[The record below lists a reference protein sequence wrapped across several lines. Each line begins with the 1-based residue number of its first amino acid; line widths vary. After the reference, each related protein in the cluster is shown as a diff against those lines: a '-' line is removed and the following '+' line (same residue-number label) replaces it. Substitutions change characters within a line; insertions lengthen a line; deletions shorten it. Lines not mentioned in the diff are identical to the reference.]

1 MPFRFVH
8 EAISTLLLGY
18 VLSCGGRKDLA
29 SGSFGDSG
37 VGVPVPLAGFILPLF
52 PRLPRL

>member
-1 MPFRFVH
+1 MFH
-8 EAISTLLLGY
+8 EVISMLFLGY
-18 VLSCGGRKDLA
+18 VLSCGRPGRKGLG
-29 SGSFGDSG
+29 SGWSLRDSG